1 MNQSEYWISEL
12 AALSGVSTRTIRYY
26 IQEGLLP
33 QPEIRGKYAVFTDE
47 YMHRLRLIKLMK
59 DAYLP
64 LNRIKEL
71 LDSLT
76 ESQFV
81 PLLEAFEKDPISA
94 MGSLQAPRVFNQPS
108 SSQAD
113 LNKTVENDALHYIH
127 RLRGEKSVTEKPAE
141 YGSNASRQSP
151 PRSPQVS
158 PKVSPQ
164 ATEEWRRIPLAAGL
178 ELHVRQPLTPCL
190 QRLVDQL
197 IELVEKQK
205 SFQREE

>member
-127 RLRGEKSVTEKPAE
+127 RLRGEKSVAEKTAE
-141 YGSNASRQSP
+141 YGSNTSRQPPSP
-151 PRSPQVS
+151 TSQVC
-158 PKVSPQ
+158 PPV
-164 ATEEWRRIPLAAGL
+164 TEEWRRIPLAAGL